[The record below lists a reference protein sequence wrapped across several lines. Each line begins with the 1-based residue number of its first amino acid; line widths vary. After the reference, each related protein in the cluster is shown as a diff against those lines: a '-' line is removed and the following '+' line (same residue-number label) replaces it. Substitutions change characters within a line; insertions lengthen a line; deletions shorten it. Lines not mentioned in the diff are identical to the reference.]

1 MPLSPIKLEEYSHS
15 YPTKE
20 ELNGLSKAYPWEIVL
35 EKEWISIGIYSQR
48 GCNWMECT
56 FCGIR
61 TPVNRRYEISFI
73 IKILKEAVKNGI
85 KGVSFDDD
93 QFIQN
98 KNG

>member
-1 MPLSPIKLEEYSHS
+1 
-15 YPTKE
+15 
-20 ELNGLSKAYPWEIVL
+20 
-35 EKEWISIGIYSQR
+35 
-48 GCNWMECT
+48 MECT

-98 KNG
+98 KKWVNELLDEIVGG